1 MQYISFLLFLQNYRD
16 EAKKQ
21 RSLISQLER
30 DRDRYGKDASDA
42 TQNCLQQME
51 EVKMKEMQLFQLKK
65 KIVEAESKLKQ
76 QQVCS
81 KP

>member
-1 MQYISFLLFLQNYRD
+1 M
-16 EAKKQ
+16 
-21 RSLISQLER
+21 ISQLER

-76 QQVCS
+76 QQVIIPLWS
-81 KP
+81 EYKIL